1 MKDLLLKGLPPE
13 QRAKGA
19 LVLLA
24 IVGVLIL
31 AKPFNLIPDFLDEL
45 PQHTYQSS
53 INKEIQEIKRT
64 ELVPIGAALEWT
76 FYYLR
81 DDLHVSV
88 VTRFFSTS
96 LKALVDVVHNIL
108 SGGRKGF
115 GLDAPP
121 WSALLVIALTLGYA
135 LKGWRLSLLGGG
147 TVCYFAIFGLWTYA
161 MTTLAYL
168 AVAVPISIIIGL
180 FLGIWCYKKKSVEV
194 SILPILSVA
203 QTMPHFA
210 YLIAVVVFFGI
221 GHQTGVIATI
231 IFAVPPMVRLTL
243 LGLQTISPEIVEAG
257 KMSGCTS
264 RQLLFRVQ
272 LPSARNEIMIGINQV
287 IMQCL
292 AMVVIAAF
300 IGADGLGFRLLH
312 KLIALK
318 LGECVEIGFA
328 IVLLAL
334 VLDGLSKAWA
344 EKKRDYRANLPFYRR
359 YKYSILLVV
368 LVAIAYILASYF
380 PILNKIPRDLDIT
393 YAKSWDGFIDWTVVN
408 WQTRDFRYIMLVHI
422 LTPLRD
428 ALLFMP
434 FISVMVLVAGVGL
447 LLGGYYSALLTL
459 GFLLFIALAG
469 WWDRAMITLYM
480 VLFSTFICIVVGI
493 PLGLWSAMRE
503 KRARTALFWCDTF
516 QTFPSFIYIIPAIML
531 FRVNDFTAIM
541 AVVAYA
547 MVPAVRYTVEG
558 LKNIPP
564 ELHEA
569 VTMAGCNKRQRLLQ
583 LQLPV
588 ALPHIMLGVNQTVMF
603 AFSMVIIAAFV
614 GTIDLGQSIFKA
626 LSETALGKGVT
637 LGLCVSFMAL
647 TVDHLVVRWARERRR
662 LLGLD

>member
-1 MKDLLLKGLPPE
+1 MRGPCHPALEATTTPFKEISLSRMKDLLVKGLPPE
-13 QRAKGA
+13 QRGKGA

-45 PQHTYQSS
+45 PQHTHQSS
-53 INKEIQEIKRT
+53 INKEIQEIQRT

-88 VTRFFSTS
+88 VTRFLSRS

-121 WSALLVIALTLGYA
+121 WTVLLVIALTLGYA

-257 KMSGCTS
+257 KMAGCTS

-328 IVLLAL
+328 IVLLAI

-344 EKKRDYRANLPFYRR
+344 EKKRDY
-359 YKYSILLVV
+359 S
-368 LVAIAYILASYF
+368 
-380 PILNKIPRDLDIT
+380 
-393 YAKSWDGFIDWTVVN
+393 
-408 WQTRDFRYIMLVHI
+408 
-422 LTPLRD
+422 
-428 ALLFMP
+428 
-434 FISVMVLVAGVGL
+434 
-447 LLGGYYSALLTL
+447 
-459 GFLLFIALAG
+459 
-469 WWDRAMITLYM
+469 
-480 VLFSTFICIVVGI
+480 
-493 PLGLWSAMRE
+493 
-503 KRARTALFWCDTF
+503 
-516 QTFPSFIYIIPAIML
+516 
-531 FRVNDFTAIM
+531 
-541 AVVAYA
+541 
-547 MVPAVRYTVEG
+547 
-558 LKNIPP
+558 
-564 ELHEA
+564 
-569 VTMAGCNKRQRLLQ
+569 
-583 LQLPV
+583 
-588 ALPHIMLGVNQTVMF
+588 
-603 AFSMVIIAAFV
+603 
-614 GTIDLGQSIFKA
+614 
-626 LSETALGKGVT
+626 
-637 LGLCVSFMAL
+637 
-647 TVDHLVVRWARERRR
+647 
-662 LLGLD
+662 